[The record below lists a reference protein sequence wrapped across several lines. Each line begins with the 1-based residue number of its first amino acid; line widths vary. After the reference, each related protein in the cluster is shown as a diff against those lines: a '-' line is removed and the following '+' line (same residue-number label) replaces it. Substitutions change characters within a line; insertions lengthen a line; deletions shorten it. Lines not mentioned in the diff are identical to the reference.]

1 MRGDNTEV
9 VLGLD
14 VLKDYEDPT
23 KNFSFG
29 CVVGRYANRI
39 ARGRSALDG
48 VEYQLA
54 INDPPHGG
62 YENFGRRV
70 WKASAVEMTY
80 KSRDGEE
87 GFPGNLIVVYPLTR
101 DSLRIDYEAAT
112 DKTTVINLT
121 NHTYW
126 NLHSHGNGTILDHV
140 LEINASNYTPA
151 DQTQIPIGR

>member
-39 ARGRSALDG
+39 VRGRSALDG
-48 VEYQLA
+48 VEYQP
-54 INDPPHGG
+54 NDPPHGG

-70 WKASAVEMTY
+70 WKASAVEMTH
-80 KSRDGEE
+80 KSRDGEG
-87 GFPGNLIVVYPLTR
+87 GFPGNLIVVYTLTR
-101 DSLRIDYEAAT
+101 DSLRIDYEAAM

-126 NLHSHGNGTILDHV
+126 NLHSHENGTILDHV

-151 DQTQIPIGR
+151 DQTQIPTGR